1 MTWMPDRGGAP
12 RGRQHSNSPQ
22 RSAAHRPEWAD
33 DHGYDRSHDGG
44 YDTGYDA
51 GFEGDFE
58 GAGGG
63 HPRTAQRQLGI
74 PHILGRRAR
83 WVGARLRRDT

>member
-22 RSAAHRPEWAD
+22 RSAHRPEWAD
-33 DHGYDRSHDGG
+33 EHGYDGG
-44 YDTGYDA
+44 YDTGLDTGYDS
-51 GFEGDFE
+51 GFESGFD
-58 GAGGG
+58 GAGG

>member
-22 RSAAHRPEWAD
+22 RSAHRPEWAD
-33 DHGYDRSHDGG
+33 DRSYDHGYDHGYDGG
-44 YDTGYDA
+44 YDV
-51 GFEGDFE
+51 GFEGS
-58 GAGGG
+58 GG

-83 WVGARLRRDT
+83 WVSARLRRES

>member
-1 MTWMPDRGGAP
+1 MTWMPDRGSAP

-22 RSAAHRPEWAD
+22 RSAHRPEWAD
-33 DHGYDRSHDGG
+33 DRGYDGG
-44 YDTGYDA
+44 YDTGFD
-51 GFEGDFE
+51 
-58 GAGGG
+58 GAGG